1 MATKCDRCK
10 NTTKSWTMSTF
21 NTEQICM
28 ECKDKERKHP
38 KFKEAQDAEHQAVKN
53 GNYNFNGI
61 GKPDDL

>member
-1 MATKCDRCK
+1 
-10 NTTKSWTMSTF
+10 
-21 NTEQICM
+21 M

-53 GNYNFNGI
+53 GNYNFGGI